1 MCWYNHHMGWL
12 AINKAC
18 WYNAQKGEV
27 WQRSRSNYTVGWR
40 DIIHE
45 HMYRTGNILY
55 RIAYR
60 TMHIGIT
67 DANRKW
73 MAAVATNSRIIKYPL
88 SYKSPGLRGHQL
100 EIYQA

>member
-1 MCWYNHHMGWL
+1 MGWL

-18 WYNAQKGEV
+18 WYNTQKGEV
-27 WQRSRSNYTVGWR
+27 WERSRSKYTIGWR
-40 DIIHE
+40 GIAHE
-45 HMYRTGNILY
+45 HVYRTGKYLY

-60 TMHIGIT
+60 TLHVGTT
-67 DANRKW
+67 DANSKW